1 MDFTSPWLITTAG
14 LLVIIAIYFLLV
26 RKLSKK

>member
-1 MDFTSPWLITTAG
+1 MDFSSPWLITTAC
-14 LLVIIAIYFLLV
+14 LLAIIAIYFLLV